1 MALAQVA
8 QAIATW
14 FALGVALDKLGF
26 KWTLVLGTSSWV
38 LMYIVYAAS
47 APRPVIFVSQVLHG
61 IAYVMFMI
69 VTQVYCGAIAPAGTA
84 ASMQALIFA
93 ATVGLGLFLGT
104 QLAGFAMDWHKTEG
118 KFQWPKI
125 WTYPLVITLAGTL
138 IFATVFQGKVP
149 EKPAQA
155 PAAPASS
162 AATVSPLQALIVGKW
177 RSADKS
183 FTQVWDFDDKGK
195 LTVTG
200 NVSGTVAEKGLLPKD
215 EKVPLFEIAQNG
227 KYAFANDKLVIDL
240 DEAKSG
246 GVSTPARHYDWD
258 LPTISPK
265 KMVFRLKDASGKPVD
280 WEHERTE

>member
-1 MALAQVA
+1 
-8 QAIATW
+8 
-14 FALGVALDKLGF
+14 
-26 KWTLVLGTSSWV
+26 
-38 LMYIVYAAS
+38 MYIVYAAS

-104 QLAGFAMDWHKTEG
+104 QLAGFAMDWHKSDGG

-138 IFATVFQGKVP
+138 ISATVFQGKVP

-215 EKVPLFEIAQNG
+215 EKVPLFEISQNG

-240 DEAKSG
+240 EEAKSG
-246 GVSTPARHYDWD
+246 GISTAARHYDWD

-280 WEHERTE
+280 WELERTE